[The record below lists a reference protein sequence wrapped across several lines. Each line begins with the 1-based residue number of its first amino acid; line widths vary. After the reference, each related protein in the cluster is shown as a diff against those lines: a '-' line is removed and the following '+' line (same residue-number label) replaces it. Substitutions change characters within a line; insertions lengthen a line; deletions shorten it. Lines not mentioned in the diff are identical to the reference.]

1 MSTLFAL
8 SLEIAMSDENET
20 LTPIEEAFALQI
32 ALGKSQAEALRLSH
46 PKAKNWK
53 PASVHVEACL
63 VMGKAKVRRRVKALQ
78 AEFVEQSMWARN
90 LSIEALKEVIE
101 APDRKSDV
109 VAAVRELN
117 AMHGFH
123 EAQKIEH
130 SGSIA
135 SIERRIVDV
144 GTIDAH
150 AANANVLDAN
160 VLDVSSKRADAS

>member
-1 MSTLFAL
+1 MPTLFTL
-8 SLEIAMSDENET
+8 SLEIDMSDEKET

-32 ALGKSQAEALRLSH
+32 ALGKSQAEALRIAH

-144 GTIDAH
+144 VTIDAH
-150 AANANVLDAN
+150 AADAALN
-160 VLDVSSKRADAS
+160 KKDLR

>member
-8 SLEIAMSDENET
+8 SLEIAMSDEKET

-32 ALGKSQAEALRLSH
+32 ALGKSQAEALRIAH

-63 VMGKAKVRRRVKALQ
+63 VMGKPKVRRRVKALQ

-150 AANANVLDAN
+150 AADAALN
-160 VLDVSSKRADAS
+160 KKDLR

>member
-1 MSTLFAL
+1 MSTLFTL
-8 SLEIAMSDENET
+8 SLEIAMSDEKET

-32 ALGKSQAEALRLSH
+32 ALGKSQAEALRIAH

-78 AEFVEQSMWARN
+78 AEFIEQSMWARH

-101 APDRKSDV
+101 TPDRKSDV

-123 EAQKIEH
+123 EAQRVEH
-130 SGSIA
+130 SGSIT

-144 GTIDAH
+144 TPA
-150 AANANVLDAN
+150 DAN
-160 VLDVSSKRADAS
+160 VLDSNVPGVSSKRSQVS

>member
-1 MSTLFAL
+1 MPTLFTL
-8 SLEIAMSDENET
+8 SLEIDMSDEKET

-32 ALGKSQAEALRLSH
+32 ALGKSQAEALRIAH

-63 VMGKAKVRRRVKALQ
+63 VMGKPKVRRRVKALQ

-144 GTIDAH
+144 GTIDAS
-150 AANANVLDAN
+150 A
-160 VLDVSSKRADAS
+160 ADAALNKKDLR

>member
-1 MSTLFAL
+1 M
-8 SLEIAMSDENET
+8 EIAMSEEKET

-32 ALGKSQAEALRLSH
+32 ALGKSQAEALRLAH
-46 PKAKNWK
+46 PRAKHWK

-78 AEFVEQSMWARN
+78 AEFIEQSMWARH

-101 APDRKSDV
+101 TPDRKSDV

-130 SGSIA
+130 SGSIT

-144 GTIDAH
+144 TTTH
-150 AANANVLDAN
+150 ANVLDTN
-160 VLDVSSKRADAS
+160 VLDSNVPGVSSKRSDDS

>member
-1 MSTLFAL
+1 M
-8 SLEIAMSDENET
+8 EIAMSEEKET

-32 ALGKSQAEALRLSH
+32 ALGKSQAEALRLAH
-46 PKAKNWK
+46 PRAKHWK

-78 AEFVEQSMWARN
+78 AEFIEQSMWARH

-101 APDRKSDV
+101 TPDRKSDV

-130 SGSIA
+130 SGSIT

-144 GTIDAH
+144 TTAH
-150 AANANVLDAN
+150 PNVLDSN
-160 VLDVSSKRADAS
+160 VPGVSSKRSDDS

>member
-8 SLEIAMSDENET
+8 SLEIAMSDEKET

-32 ALGKSQAEALRLSH
+32 ALGKSQAEALRIAH

-144 GTIDAH
+144 GTIDASAVD
-150 AANANVLDAN
+150 AAPNKKDP
-160 VLDVSSKRADAS
+160 R

>member
-8 SLEIAMSDENET
+8 SLEIAMSDEKET

-150 AANANVLDAN
+150 APDAALN
-160 VLDVSSKRADAS
+160 KKDLR

>member
-1 MSTLFAL
+1 MPTLFTL
-8 SLEIAMSDENET
+8 SLEIDMSEEKET

-32 ALGKSQAEALRLSH
+32 ALGKSQAEALRIAH

-144 GTIDAH
+144 GTIDASAVD
-150 AANANVLDAN
+150 AAPNKKDP
-160 VLDVSSKRADAS
+160 R

>member
-32 ALGKSQAEALRLSH
+32 ALGKSQAEALRIAH
-46 PKAKNWK
+46 PRAKNWK

-101 APDRKSDV
+101 APDRKSYV

-144 GTIDAH
+144 VTIDAH
-150 AANANVLDAN
+150 GANANVLDAN
-160 VLDVSSKRADAS
+160 VLDVSSKCADAS

>member
-8 SLEIAMSDENET
+8 SLEIAMSDEKET

-32 ALGKSQAEALRLSH
+32 ALGKSQAEALRIAH
-46 PKAKNWK
+46 PRAKNWK

-144 GTIDAH
+144 TLAG
-150 AANANVLDAN
+150 ANVLDAN
-160 VLDVSSKRADAS
+160 VLDVSSKCADAS

>member
-1 MSTLFAL
+1 MGGAG
-8 SLEIAMSDENET
+8 ARD
-20 LTPIEEAFALQI
+20 
-32 ALGKSQAEALRLSH
+32 GGQAG
-46 PKAKNWK
+46 
-53 PASVHVEACL
+53 VACQSI
-63 VMGKAKVRRRVKALQ
+63 GWSGQ

-144 GTIDAH
+144 GT
-150 AANANVLDAN
+150 
-160 VLDVSSKRADAS
+160 SDASAVDAAPNKKDPR

>member
-1 MSTLFAL
+1 MPTLFAL
-8 SLEIAMSDENET
+8 SLEIAMSDEKET

-32 ALGKSQAEALRLSH
+32 ALGKSQAEALRIAH

-123 EAQKIEH
+123 EAQKIEQ

-144 GTIDAH
+144 GTIDASAVD
-150 AANANVLDAN
+150 AAPNKKDP
-160 VLDVSSKRADAS
+160 R